1 MKENWQF
8 RLQERHR
15 NVTEDQFRLTD
26 SHTVGA
32 MIDITVGVINIVIKV
47 VRRYP
52 ANPVISIIVRAV
64 SVLLVAIQLVPGVSH
79 VKKCD

>member
-15 NVTEDQFRLTD
+15 NVTEDQVRLTD

-47 VRRYP
+47 VRRYL
-52 ANPVISIIVRAV
+52 AKPVISIIVRAV
-64 SVLLVAIQLVPGVSH
+64 SVLLVTIQP
-79 VKKCD
+79 D